1 MAFHLVTGGSGF
13 VGSNIARLLS
23 GRGEAVRVLD
33 IWRDGSMSSDI
44 EFHHA
49 DINDRDAVARAM
61 KGVDYV
67 HHTVALVPLSKA
79 GRRFW
84 TVNVEG
90 TRVALQEATR
100 ARVKMFCHMSS
111 SAVFG
116 SPSVMPITNS
126 TPLLPVERYGRA
138 KLAAEQLVYQ
148 AGRDGLPVSVIR
160 PRTIVGPGRLGIFEI
175 LFEWIRDGANI
186 LVIGSGDHLFQF
198 VHADDLAEVSIQSCL
213 QEKRGTFNAGAEKF
227 GTLREDIGALIR
239 HAGVESKIRSVPP
252 WLAISLLTVLDK
264 LRVSPLGPWHYLTYH
279 KPYYFDIGP
288 VKEALGWQP
297 RYTNNDIL
305 AASYDWFV
313 ARRTVN
319 GGNGATSFHRAP
331 VKQGVLHLVKKL
343 V

>member
-1 MAFHLVTGGSGF
+1 MTFHLVTGGSGF
-13 VGSNIARLLS
+13 VGSNIARLLCN
-23 GRGEAVRVLD
+23 RGESVRVLD
-33 IWRDGSMSSDI
+33 LWRDASMSTDI
-44 EFHHA
+44 EFHQA
-49 DINDRDAVARAM
+49 DINDRNAVAKAM

-90 TRVALQEATR
+90 TRVALEEAKR

-126 TPLLPVERYGRA
+126 TPLVPVERYGRA
-138 KLAAEQLVYQ
+138 KLAAEQLVQQ
-148 AGRDGLPVSVIR
+148 AGREGLPVSVVR

-186 LVIGSGDHLFQF
+186 LVIGSGSHLFQF

-213 QEKRGTFNAGAEKF
+213 QERGGIFNAGAEKF

-239 HAGVESKIRSVPP
+239 HAGKDSKVKSVPP
-252 WLAISLLTVLDK
+252 WVAIGLLTVLDK
-264 LRVSPLGPWHYLTYH
+264 LRLSPLGPWHYLTYH
-279 KPYYFDIGP
+279 KPYYFDIAP
-288 VKEALGWQP
+288 VKQTLGWQP
-297 RYTNNDIL
+297 RYSNQDIL
-305 AASYDWFV
+305 RSSYDWFV
-313 ARRTVN
+313 TRRAEAA
-319 GGNGATSFHRAP
+319 GSEAASFHRAP
-331 VKQGVLHLVKKL
+331 VKQGVLHLVKRL